1 MSEFKSYIGVK
12 LIKAKP
18 ATFGEAQA
26 VLKRPATEKDPA
38 QDTPGYLVQYTDGY
52 TSWSPK
58 DIFDE
63 SHFDYDDY
71 YAAIERN
78 CMTDVW
84 RGVQTNNIYLPKP
97 PGASATIAD
106 NVITTRTQAI
116 AGDQTYTDVTAILVN
131 LHYQNASTWSVMPGK
146 LRGGWPR
153 AP

>member
-1 MSEFKSYIGVK
+1 MSEFKSYISVK

-38 QDTPGYLVQYTDGY
+38 QDTPGYLVLAQYTDGH

-71 YAAIERN
+71 YAALDKVEE
-78 CMTDVW
+78 
-84 RGVQTNNIYLPKP
+84 
-97 PGASATIAD
+97 
-106 NVITTRTQAI
+106 
-116 AGDQTYTDVTAILVN
+116 
-131 LHYQNASTWSVMPGK
+131 LHYSIDD
-146 LRGGWPR
+146 
-153 AP
+153 